1 MINKHNTK
9 HLKKDRLGINA
20 CNVKFNKMVGLV
32 LPEDEKKGVE
42 PIFTEKVEKI

>member
-1 MINKHNTK
+1 MINKYNTK
-9 HLKKDRLGINA
+9 HLKKDKLRINA
-20 CNVKFNKMVGLV
+20 CNLTVNKMVGLV